1 MAAKEGYDVLRL
13 IEHNQ
18 VCYVSSEY
26 VRGKPLPRWLKYHP
40 CVKKEELFKLIGDIA
55 GQLSQIHRC
64 RENPC
69 YQYVNPYS
77 IIVSEDG
84 QVRFLDVNAGSNG
97 EQLRIMQ
104 RRTVREHFLPPEE
117 PYYQKA
123 SVELDIYGFGRT
135 LQYVLAE
142 TEAEPPL
149 RRTEEARFQ
158 KIISRCLDRHSK
170 RPFQSVS
177 DIQKM
182 IPVYRQKKEEAEG
195 SRRLKRAAAAALVIT
210 AIGAVAAGG
219 YTAVTGGVP
228 AGKKTEEQETATE
241 QKAENNRQITGQREE
256 ESVQEAKSGQMM
268 GQQEERLSQ
277 EAENGQMT
285 VRQEEELSQEAAS
298 RQTIQRQEERLQQT
312 GRQEIESGQE
322 SARTDSSADD
332 TEDSETA
339 RQLGLELGTVYFLE
353 LEDYEKSGE
362 YFRSIKRDVLAG
374 YMTVAA
380 DYLAGGSAQPE
391 ELRQALSDAEAEIKA
406 RDEENARETES
417 VQETESIRKM
427 ESVQETE
434 SARETDRIYRCI
446 LKSYAALGGGE
457 DFRNMIRIGEMCL
470 EDNGGEGTAE
480 LYGLLADAFEGLGEF
495 GKACGMYE
503 EQLER
508 EKDGSV
514 REAACQKASKALTK
528 SGDSGRAQEL
538 LLAEIK
544 KMPCSLKLRTAY
556 LASVFGE
563 SGAKRGACIQKV
575 KEQIKELPVLKEEKE
590 FKRLMKKQG
599 ITVKGESVW

>member
-1 MAAKEGYDVLRL
+1 MCLAAKEGYDVLRL

-84 QVRFLDVNAGSNG
+84 QVRLLDVNAGSNG

-182 IPVYRQKKEEAEG
+182 IPVYRQKKEETEG
-195 SRRLKRAAAAALVIT
+195 SRRLKRVAAAALVIT
-210 AIGAVAAGG
+210 AIGAAAAGG
-219 YTAVTGGVP
+219 YTAVTGGAP
-228 AGKKTEEQETATE
+228 AGEKTGEQESGTE

-277 EAENGQMT
+277 EAENEQIIGG
-285 VRQEEELSQEAAS
+285 REEELSQEAAS
-298 RQTIQRQEERLQQT
+298 RQTIQRQA

-322 SARTDSSADD
+322 TARTDSSADD

-339 RQLGLELGTVYFLE
+339 RRLGLELGTVYFLE

-362 YFRSIKRDVLAG
+362 YFRSIKEDALAG
-374 YMTVAA
+374 YMSIAA
-380 DYLAGGSAQPE
+380 DYLAGGSTQPE

-406 RDEENARETES
+406 RDEESARKMES
-417 VQETESIRKM
+417 VQETESIREM
-427 ESVQETE
+427 GSVQETE

-470 EDNGGEGTAE
+470 EDNGGEGQAE

-495 GKACGMYE
+495 EKACGMYE

-514 REAACQKASKALTK
+514 RETACQKASKALTK

>member
-26 VRGKPLPRWLKYHP
+26 ARGKPLPRWLKYHP
-40 CVKKEELFKLIGDIA
+40 CVKKEELFKLISDIA

-195 SRRLKRAAAAALVIT
+195 SGRLKRAAAAALVIT
-210 AIGAVAAGG
+210 AIGAAAAGG
-219 YTAVTGGVP
+219 YTAVTGGAS
-228 AGKKTEEQETATE
+228 AGEKTEEQKSGTE
-241 QKAENNRQITGQREE
+241 QKAENGQMTGQQEE

-268 GQQEERLSQ
+268 EQQEERLSQ

-285 VRQEEELSQEAAS
+285 GQRKEDLGQETAS
-298 RQTIQRQEERLQQT
+298 RQTIQRQA

-322 SARTDSSADD
+322 TARTDSSADD

-339 RQLGLELGTVYFLE
+339 RRLGLELGTVYFLE

-362 YFRSIKRDVLAG
+362 YFRSIKGDALAG

-391 ELRQALSDAEAEIKA
+391 ELRQALLDAEAEIKA
-406 RDEENARETES
+406 RDEESIRETES

-434 SARETDRIYRCI
+434 SVRETDRIYRCI

-470 EDNGGEGTAE
+470 EDNGGEGPAE

-495 GKACGMYE
+495 EKACGMYK

-514 REAACQKASKALTK
+514 REAVCQKASKALIK

-599 ITVKGESVW
+599 ITVKGENVW

>member
-1 MAAKEGYDVLRL
+1 MAAKEGYDILRL

-142 TEAEPPL
+142 TEAEPHL

-182 IPVYRQKKEEAEG
+182 IPVYRQKKEETEG
-195 SRRLKRAAAAALVIT
+195 SRRLKRVAAAALVIT
-210 AIGAVAAGG
+210 AIGAAAAGG
-219 YTAVTGGVP
+219 YIAVTGGAP
-228 AGKKTEEQETATE
+228 AGEKTGEQESGTE
-241 QKAENNRQITGQREE
+241 QKAENNRQMTGQREE

-268 GQQEERLSQ
+268 GRQEERLSQ

-298 RQTIQRQEERLQQT
+298 RQMIQRQA

-322 SARTDSSADD
+322 TARTDSSADD

-339 RQLGLELGTVYFLE
+339 RRLGLELGMVYFLE

-362 YFRSIKRDVLAG
+362 YFRSIKGDALAG

-380 DYLAGGSAQPE
+380 DYLAGGSTQPE

-406 RDEENARETES
+406 RDEESA
-417 VQETESIRKM
+417 RKM

-434 SARETDRIYRCI
+434 SIREMGRVQETESVRKTDRIYRCI

-457 DFRNMIRIGEMCL
+457 DFRNMIRIGEMYL
-470 EDNGGEGTAE
+470 KDNGGEGTAE
-480 LYGLLADAFEGLGEF
+480 FYGLLADAFKGLGEF
-495 GKACGMYE
+495 EKACGMYE

-514 REAACQKASKALTK
+514 REAVCQKASKALTK